1 MANEKSVKISKSLK
15 ILRPGSSFRYF
26 FILMPASLFLYISM
40 FLYEEQLVRQLV
52 RQCSITE
59 ACLGPSQTS
68 MMELLAKIVNS

>member
-1 MANEKSVKISKSLK
+1 
-15 ILRPGSSFRYF
+15 
-26 FILMPASLFLYISM
+26 MPASLFLYISM
-40 FLYEEQLVRQLV
+40 FLYEEQLV